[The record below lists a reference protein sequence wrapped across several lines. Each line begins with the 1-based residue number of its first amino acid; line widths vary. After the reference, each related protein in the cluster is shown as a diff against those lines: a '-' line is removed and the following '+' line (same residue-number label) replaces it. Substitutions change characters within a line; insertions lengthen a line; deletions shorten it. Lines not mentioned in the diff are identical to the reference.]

1 MRRRMTRNV
10 RLRENGQVV
19 APELVPRRT
28 IGGIIAVW
36 IVAAL
41 VGIAIA
47 VFVPLGWRA
56 QWLAVGLAG
65 CLIVSFV
72 VQLAYGRSQGFT
84 QRVGASVLGAFVVLG
99 ILSLGFGLASLFSV

>member
-1 MRRRMTRNV
+1 MTRNV

-65 CLIVSFV
+65 CLIASFL

-99 ILSLGFGLASLFSV
+99 MMSLGFGLASLFSV